1 MSDKIAK
8 EVAEQEFNRFVECMD
23 LDVEPADMDEDD
35 RKGFDM
41 QKRRIISAIEAGA
54 LTINDQGEPTY
65 TPQRTKDAEP
75 ITFYEPTGA
84 SLMAMDRRK
93 KNEDVGK
100 MYAIMGDI
108 TKTHANTFS
117 KMKMADLKVCQAITT
132 LFLG

>member
-1 MSDKIAK
+1 MSEKVAK
-8 EVAEQEFNRFVECMD
+8 EVAEQEFKRFVDCMQ
-23 LDVEPADMDEDD
+23 LDVDPVDMDDDD

-41 QKRRIISAIEAGA
+41 QKRRIMTAIENGS
-54 LTINDQGEPTY
+54 LTINDNGEPTF
-65 TPQRTKDAEP
+65 TPQRTENAEP

>member
-1 MSDKIAK
+1 MIAN
-8 EVAEQEFNRFVECMD
+8 EVAENEFKRFVELMD
-23 LDVEPADMDEDD
+23 LDIDVNTMDDED
-35 RKGFDM
+35 KQNFEPLK
-41 QKRRIISAIEAGA
+41 KRIVNAIMNGS
-54 LTINDQGEPTY
+54 LTINDNGEPTY
-65 TPQRTKDAEP
+65 TPRRSKDAEP

-108 TKTHANTFS
+108 TKTHSNVFA
-117 KMKMADLKVCQAITT
+117 KMKMADLKVCQSLVT